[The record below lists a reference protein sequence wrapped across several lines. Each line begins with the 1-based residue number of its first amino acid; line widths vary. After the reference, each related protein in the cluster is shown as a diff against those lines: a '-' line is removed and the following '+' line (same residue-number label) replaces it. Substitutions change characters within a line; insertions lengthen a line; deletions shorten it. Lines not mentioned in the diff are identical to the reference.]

1 MRIGDRI
8 VGVIE
13 RAANPDR
20 ELFRERYVAADRPVI
35 LTGMLDA
42 WPARRAWSPSALRE
56 RLGGIGVTFKE
67 ARGSLHPELDEE
79 GTTAVRGRS
88 TLAEYLDRV
97 MAGDSRVYLTGDEM
111 QIVRAGQINTALAPL
126 WSEFLLP
133 PLFDLPQLDSIGL
146 WLSAAGVVSRLHF
159 DANGA
164 HNLNAQVAGRKRVV
178 LFPPSEEPYL
188 YLYDAPESKARNFS
202 RIDLDALDD
211 GRFPQFRQ
219 ARGFEGVLDQGE
231 MLFLPAG
238 WFHSFRHEGTWNAN
252 VNFWWRD

>member
-1 MRIGDRI
+1 MQMHGPI
-8 VGVIE
+8 VGGIE
-13 RAANPDR
+13 RVENPDR
-20 ELFRERYVAADRPVI
+20 ELFTGRYVAAARPVI
-35 LTGMLDA
+35 LTGAFDG
-42 WPARRAWSPSALRE
+42 WPARRTWSPSALRE
-56 RLGGIGVTFKE
+56 RLGAIPVTFKE
-67 ARGSLHPELDEE
+67 ARGHLHPELDED

-97 MAGDSRVYLTGDEM
+97 VAGDSRVYLTGDEM

-126 WSEFLLP
+126 WTDFALP
-133 PLFDLPQLDSIGL
+133 PLFALHQLDSIGL

-164 HNLNAQVAGRKRVV
+164 HNLNAQVVGRKHVV
-178 LFPPSEEPYL
+178 LFPPSEAPYL

-202 RIDLDALDD
+202 RIDIDAVD
-211 GRFPQFRQ
+211 GALFPEFRQ
-219 ARGFEGVLDQGE
+219 AHGFEGVLHEGE

-238 WFHSFRHEGTWNAN
+238 WFHSFRHEGAWNAN